1 MPEAVERGSWRS
13 AAVLKAGSGPRSS
26 PTSRAGRRIF
36 RSRPS
41 GPPTGTPC
49 SPRGLSGS
57 PGPTPTG
64 APSRRQ
70 SSRRLRTVRST
81 TSFTGYTSNS
91 TRPRARPRT
100 LWPTCRK
107 EEAMSLPETKPPET
121 RAPVVRFRN
130 VSKEFPGVLA
140 VDSVDLEIMPGE
152 VHVVA
157 GENGAGKSTLMKLLS
172 QVERPSG
179 GEIEI
184 SDEAVEFHGPR
195 HAQSLGVAM
204 VYQEFALA
212 SHLSIAENLYMG
224 REPGRFGFVNRRA
237 ESQEARGLLERVGLH
252 TDPDRTVSG
261 LTVAE
266 MQRVEIAKALAI
278 DAKVVIMD
286 EPTATLAEKE
296 IEGLFEVIRDL
307 QSHGIAILYI
317 SHRLD
322 EIFRIADRVTVMRDG
337 KIVDTLPI
345 DDLDEDKLVRLMV
358 GRDIENLYPKTEV
371 EIGDVVLRA
380 EGITRG
386 HVLKDCS
393 FEVHSGE
400 ILGFAGLV
408 GAGRTELAR
417 AVFGADRIDSGTI
430 ELDGR
435 KLHIRGPQNAINAGI
450 GYLTED
456 RKGEGLALQLG
467 VDQNITLAHLP
478 TRFGFINLAE
488 ERRIARRHRDELN
501 IRTPSIRRRVQVL
514 SGGNQQKVVVAR
526 WLETRARV
534 LFFDEPAR
542 GIDVGAKAEMFGLIE
557 DLAKEGQAIVMI
569 SSYLPELLNMCD
581 RILVMH
587 EGEIAGVIPR
597 EEFSEERVMALAAGM
612 EEIA

>member
-1 MPEAVERGSWRS
+1 
-13 AAVLKAGSGPRSS
+13 
-26 PTSRAGRRIF
+26 
-36 RSRPS
+36 
-41 GPPTGTPC
+41 
-49 SPRGLSGS
+49 
-57 PGPTPTG
+57 
-64 APSRRQ
+64 
-70 SSRRLRTVRST
+70 
-81 TSFTGYTSNS
+81 
-91 TRPRARPRT
+91 
-100 LWPTCRK
+100 
-107 EEAMSLPETKPPET
+107 MSLPETKPPET

-184 SDEAVEFHGPR
+184 SGERVEFHGPR
-195 HAQSLGVAM
+195 YAQTLGVAM

-393 FEVHSGE
+393 FEVRSGE

-435 KLHIRGPQNAINAGI
+435 KLHIRGPQNAIDAGI

-488 ERRIARRHRDELN
+488 ERRIARRRRDELN

-557 DLAKEGQAIVMI
+557 DLAKEGQAVVMI

-587 EGEIAGVIPR
+587 EGEVAGVIPR

-612 EEIA
+612 EETS

>member
-1 MPEAVERGSWRS
+1 M
-13 AAVLKAGSGPRSS
+13 SS
-26 PTSRAGRRIF
+26 P
-36 RSRPS
+36 
-41 GPPTGTPC
+41 
-49 SPRGLSGS
+49 
-57 PGPTPTG
+57 
-64 APSRRQ
+64 
-70 SSRRLRTVRST
+70 
-81 TSFTGYTSNS
+81 
-91 TRPRARPRT
+91 
-100 LWPTCRK
+100 
-107 EEAMSLPETKPPET
+107 ETE
-121 RAPVVRFRN
+121 APVVRFRN

-140 VDSVDLEIMPGE
+140 VDSVDLDILPGE

-172 QVERPSG
+172 QVERLSE
-179 GEIEI
+179 GEIEL
-184 SDEAVEFHGPR
+184 SGKPVEFHGPR
-195 HAQSLGVAM
+195 YAQTLGVAM

-212 SHLSIAENLYMG
+212 SHLSIAENLFMG
-224 REPGRFGFVNRRA
+224 HEPGRFGFVNRRA
-237 ESQEARGLLERVGLH
+237 ESQDARRLLERVGLR
-252 TDPDRTVSG
+252 TDPDRVVRG

-278 DAKVVIMD
+278 EAKVVIMD

-296 IEGLFEVIRDL
+296 IEDLFEVIRDL
-307 QSHGIAILYI
+307 TSQGIAILYI

-322 EIFRIADRVTVMRDG
+322 EIFHIADRVTVMRDG
-337 KIVDTLPI
+337 RVVDTLTI
-345 DDLDEDKLVRLMV
+345 DELDEDELVRLMV

-380 EGITRG
+380 EGISRND
-386 HVLKDCS
+386 VLKDCS
-393 FEVHSGE
+393 FEVRSGE
-400 ILGFAGLV
+400 ILGLAGLV

-417 AVFGADRIDSGTI
+417 AVFGADPVDSGTV
-430 ELDGR
+430 ELEGNQ
-435 KLHIRGPQNAINAGI
+435 LHIKNPQDAIEAGI

-478 TRFGFINLAE
+478 TQLGFINLAE
-488 ERRIARRHRDELN
+488 ERMIARRRRDELN
-501 IRTPSIRRRVQVL
+501 IRTPSIRQRVQLL

-526 WLETRARV
+526 WLETRAKV

-557 DLAKEGQAIVMI
+557 DLAKEGRGIVLI

-587 EGEIAGVIPR
+587 EGEVAGIIPR
-597 EEFSEERVMALAAGM
+597 AEFSEERVMALATGI
-612 EEIA
+612 EEAA

>member
-1 MPEAVERGSWRS
+1 
-13 AAVLKAGSGPRSS
+13 
-26 PTSRAGRRIF
+26 
-36 RSRPS
+36 
-41 GPPTGTPC
+41 
-49 SPRGLSGS
+49 
-57 PGPTPTG
+57 
-64 APSRRQ
+64 
-70 SSRRLRTVRST
+70 
-81 TSFTGYTSNS
+81 
-91 TRPRARPRT
+91 
-100 LWPTCRK
+100 
-107 EEAMSLPETKPPET
+107 MSLPETKPPET

-179 GEIEI
+179 GEVEI
-184 SDEAVEFHGPR
+184 SGERVEFHGPR

-252 TDPDRTVSG
+252 TDPDRVVMG

-286 EPTATLAEKE
+286 EPTATLAERE

-307 QSHGIAILYI
+307 QSHDIAILYI

-358 GRDIENLYPKTEV
+358 GRDIENLYPKTDV

-393 FEVHSGE
+393 FEVRSGE

-417 AVFGADRIDSGTI
+417 AVFGADRMDSGTI

-435 KLHIRGPQNAINAGI
+435 KLHIRGPQNAIDAGI

-467 VDQNITLAHLP
+467 VDQNITLAQLP
-478 TRFGFINLAE
+478 TRFGLINLAE
-488 ERRIARRHRDELN
+488 ERRIARRRRDELN

-587 EGEIAGVIPR
+587 EGEVAGVIPR

-612 EEIA
+612 EETS